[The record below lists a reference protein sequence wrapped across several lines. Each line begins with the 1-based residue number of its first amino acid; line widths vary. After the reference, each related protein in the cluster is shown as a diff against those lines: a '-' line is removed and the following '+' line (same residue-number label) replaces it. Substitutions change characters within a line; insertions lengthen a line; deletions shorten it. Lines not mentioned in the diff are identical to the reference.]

1 MNNTLYEMLDDLNS
15 FYKCSNVY
23 QVAADENCRV
33 LRMNGKGG
41 EGFMTLYR
49 VFEGVYLMYNDF
61 HMQECDS
68 DYQAADTLLC
78 IDHCREGRIEH
89 EAGHGIRYCM
99 EPGDIRID
107 RRVHHKGVV
116 RMPLSHYHG
125 ITIGFQTELAEN
137 SLRREVP
144 SLDIDLHRLSEKFCP
159 DDRECLIRAD
169 DTLNNVFAQ
178 LYNVPEQRRGDF
190 FRVKVIELL
199 LHMDVISPD
208 SFAVERQYF
217 SAVQA
222 DRVKAVHDIIT
233 AHPDRNHTIDELAEL
248 CGLPSATMRK
258 CFKGMYGSPV
268 YQFIRNYR
276 MQYAADLLLS
286 DRSRLIADI
295 AQSVGYDNAS
305 KFSAAFRAVMG
316 VTPQDYR
323 KGGDRFGKG

>member
-1 MNNTLYEMLDDLNS
+1 MDNTLYEMLDNMNTL
-15 FYKCSNVY
+15 YKCSNVF

-33 LRMNGKGG
+33 LRMNGKLG

-49 VFEGVYLMYNDF
+49 VFDGIYLMYNDF

-125 ITIGFQTELAEN
+125 ITIGFQTELAER
-137 SLRREVP
+137 SFRREMP
-144 SLDIDLHRLSEKFCP
+144 SISVDLCRLSEKFCP
-159 DDRECLIRAD
+159 DERECLIRAD
-169 DTLNNVFAQ
+169 DTLNSLFSQ
-178 LYNVPEQRRGDF
+178 LYNVPEQRRIDF
-190 FRVKVIELL
+190 FKVKVTELL

-208 SFAVERQYF
+208 RFIVERQYF

-222 DRVKAVHDIIT
+222 ERVKAVHDIIT
-233 AHPDRNHTIDELAEL
+233 AHPDRNYTIDELAAV

-268 YQFIRNYR
+268 YQFIKNYR

-305 KFSAAFRAVMG
+305 KFSAAFRTVMG

>member
-1 MNNTLYEMLDDLNS
+1 MDNTLYEMLDNMNTL
-15 FYKCSNVY
+15 YKCSNVF
-23 QVAADENCRV
+23 QVAADDNCRV
-33 LRMNGKGG
+33 LRMNGKAG

-49 VFEGVYLMYNDF
+49 VFDGIYLMYNDF

-125 ITIGFQTELAEN
+125 ITIGFQTELAER
-137 SLRREVP
+137 SFRREMP
-144 SLDIDLHRLSEKFCP
+144 SISVDLCRLSEKFCP

-169 DTLNNVFAQ
+169 DTLNNVFQQ

-208 SFAVERQYF
+208 RFIVERQYF

-222 DRVKAVHDIIT
+222 ERVKAVHDIIT
-233 AHPDRNHTIDELAEL
+233 AHPDRNYTIDELAAI
-248 CGLPSATMRK
+248 CRLPSATMRK

-268 YQFIRNYR
+268 YQFIKNYR

-305 KFSAAFRAVMG
+305 KFSAAFRTVMG

>member
-1 MNNTLYEMLDDLNS
+1 MDNTLYEMLDNMNTL
-15 FYKCSNVY
+15 YKCSNVF
-23 QVAADENCRV
+23 QVAADDNCRV
-33 LRMNGKGG
+33 LRMNGKAG

-49 VFEGVYLMYNDF
+49 VFDGIYLMYNDF

-125 ITIGFQTELAEN
+125 ITIGFQTELAER
-137 SLRREVP
+137 SFRREMP
-144 SLDIDLHRLSEKFCP
+144 SISVDLCRLSEKFCP
-159 DDRECLIRAD
+159 DERECLIRAD
-169 DTLNNVFAQ
+169 DTLNSLFSQ
-178 LYNVPEQRRGDF
+178 LYNVPEQRRIDF
-190 FRVKVIELL
+190 FKVKVTELL

-208 SFAVERQYF
+208 RFIVERQYF

-222 DRVKAVHDIIT
+222 ERVKAVHDIIT
-233 AHPDRNHTIDELAEL
+233 AHPDRNYTIDELAAV

-268 YQFIRNYR
+268 YQFIKNYR

-305 KFSAAFRAVMG
+305 KFSAAFRTVMG